1 MLLYIQCI
9 ISYFTEKNFKHIE
22 FIQLK
27 RVTLIFTVYNY
38 NGCTMHVN
46 YSCKKNDLLKAK
58 SPHFTIFTEQ
68 TRLFRSVGLVVDIIT
83 EDDAAWY
90 YICRE

>member
-1 MLLYIQCI
+1 MLSYIQCI

-46 YSCKKNDLLKAK
+46 YSCKKK
-58 SPHFTIFTEQ
+58 
-68 TRLFRSVGLVVDIIT
+68 RSVKSKIT
-83 EDDAAWY
+83 PFYNFYRADTTV
-90 YICRE
+90 RECGPSC